1 MDSVCECCG
10 DGSITVDGERHPQEA
25 PRPGATAGMVV
36 KTPATGT
43 VGGPLRKA
51 LAVLE
56 ALAEASRPLTLSELS
71 RLVNQPKSTLHR
83 LMQALTDIGLAIR
96 RESKSY
102 ELGTYLSRL
111 AATSGSAGVQRLSY
125 PVTPFLIELFQ
136 LTNRIVSLGTLSG
149 TKVQHFGTLYGQE
162 HARLAMALRQPVP
175 AHSSAAGKLLLAMSK
190 RNPAD
195 LFDTA
200 TAGTGMTRARTDA
213 MRREFDRIRR
223 TGLSYARSECIP
235 DLVEL
240 AAPVRLGKAGPV
252 AAVVVGDTVNTK
264 DLRSVARA
272 LLDTVDAIEQQ
283 LADVY

>member
-1 MDSVCECCG
+1 VGGG
-10 DGSITVDGERHPQEA
+10 DGSTPVDGERHPQA
-25 PRPGATAGMVV
+25 PRPGTTAGPVLETAV
-36 KTPATGT
+36 PAA

-51 LAVLE
+51 VAVLE

-71 RLVNQPKSTLHR
+71 RLVNLPKSTLHR
-83 LMQALTDIGLAIR
+83 LMRALTDIGLAVR

-111 AATSGSAGVQRLSY
+111 AATGGPAGVQRLSY
-125 PVTPFLIELFQ
+125 PVTPFLLELFQ
-136 LTNRIVSLGTLSG
+136 RTHRIVSLGTLSG
-149 TKVQHFGTLYGQE
+149 TKVQHVGTLYGQE

-175 AHSSAAGKLLLAMSK
+175 AHCSAAGKLLLAMNK
-190 RNPAD
+190 RDPAD

-200 TAGTGMTRARTDA
+200 TAGTVVNRTRADA

-223 TGLSYARSECIP
+223 TGLSYARSEFIP

-240 AAPVRLGKAGPV
+240 AAPVRLGKSGPV
-252 AAVVVGDTVNTK
+252 AAVVLGDTVNTR

-272 LLDTVDAIEQQ
+272 LLDTVDAIEQR
-283 LADVY
+283 LAEAG